1 MVKPVIV
8 CILSVLLG
16 QAISVPA
23 VALAARSSAQSW
35 PHADSMKTYVKHQK
49 KEQKK
54 ARKSQ
59 KRTEKHWKRDHHTEH

>member
-1 MVKPVIV
+1 VRLVSVCTLLIV
-8 CILSVLLG
+8 LG

-23 VALAARSSAQSW
+23 VALVDANSMQGM
-35 PHADSMKTYVKHQK
+35 PHTDSMKKYLKHQK

-59 KRTEKHWKRDHHTEH
+59 RRAEKNWKKDHHTAH

>member
-1 MVKPVIV
+1 VKPVRV
-8 CILSVLLG
+8 CILLIILS

-23 VALAARSSAQSW
+23 VALANASSGQHL
-35 PHADSMKTYVKHQK
+35 PHSDSMKKYLKRQK

-59 KRTEKHWKRDHHTEH
+59 RRTEKNWKKDHHTEH